1 MYSWLF
7 RQQCVSTVPPALC
20 GCPSLL
26 HLAKCSQI
34 SLLSPSWACQL
45 NRLTVVLIYIF
56 CFLLLLVNEFLRH
69 TSSTHS
75 GYTSRCTLLLLQP
88 LCTQTGPWLHSG
100 VPGCS
105 DCSSAVILEMHACDQ
120 HLCCLLFP
128 SRQQY
133 LGAFISTAQCMLL
146 LYQCDNNGKS
156 NNAHVQQLHKL
167 LHY

>member
-34 SLLSPSWACQL
+34 SQLSPSWACQL

-56 CFLLLLVNEFLRH
+56 CFLLFLVNEFLRH

-120 HLCCLLFP
+120 HLCCLLFLACRSYTCSP
-128 SRQQY
+128 SYTRTGY
-133 LGAFISTAQCMLL
+133 CSLLQC
-146 LYQCDNNGKS
+146 CNNM
-156 NNAHVQQLHKL
+156 
-167 LHY
+167 